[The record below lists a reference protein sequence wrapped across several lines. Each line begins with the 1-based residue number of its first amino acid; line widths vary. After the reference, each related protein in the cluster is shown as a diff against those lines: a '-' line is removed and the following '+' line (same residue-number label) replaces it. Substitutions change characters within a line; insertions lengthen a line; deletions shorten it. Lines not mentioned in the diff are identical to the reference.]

1 MKRYIQAFLSMALF
15 FAVTHVFV
23 LVFLIILTGN
33 ISYLNVFY
41 ILGLTELFPDIDKGL
56 VSNMFSA
63 LIIFSVY
70 MFFFLRVK
78 RKK

>member
-1 MKRYIQAFLSMALF
+1 MALF